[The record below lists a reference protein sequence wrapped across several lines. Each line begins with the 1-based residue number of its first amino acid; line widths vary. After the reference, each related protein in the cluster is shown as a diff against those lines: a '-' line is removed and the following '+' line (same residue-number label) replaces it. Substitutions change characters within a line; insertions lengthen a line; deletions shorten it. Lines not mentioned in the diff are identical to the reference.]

1 MTDTK
6 ITTTQKHRE
15 DELSELL
22 PRLTPTQFTVIMME
36 MAYFIYARKH
46 GINDP
51 AAVEKMQELI
61 LSGNYIEAAE
71 FISGLIQDAEEKGA
85 AE

>member
-1 MTDTK
+1 M
-6 ITTTQKHRE
+6 INQIATTQQERE
-15 DELSELL
+15 AELSELL
-22 PRLTPTQFTVIMME
+22 PRLTATQFTVIMME

-61 LSGNYIEAAE
+61 LSGKYLEAAE
-71 FISGLIQDAEEKGA
+71 FITGLMQDAEEQGA

>member
-1 MTDTK
+1 MNNTK
-6 ITTTQKHRE
+6 ITTTQQERE
-15 DELSELL
+15 AELSELL
-22 PRLTPTQFTVIMME
+22 PRLTSTQFTVIMME

-51 AAVEKMQELI
+51 AAVEKMNDLI
-61 LSGNYIEAAE
+61 LSGNYIEAAD
-71 FISGLIQDAEEKGA
+71 FISGLIQDAEEQGA